1 MTADI
6 DTDIYMDLPP
16 GYHLPPGKT
25 IKLRKSLYGLRQ
37 SPGLFHDTL
46 ESWLVNYGFQPV
58 NEDGTIFKL
67 IRGQEQILLS
77 LFVDDGLCATNSEA
91 LYQTFLSD
99 LQQKFDLRDQGDLSF
114 YLGVAVDHNLR
125 TGVTTLSQEQFV
137 QTLLERFNMVG
148 CKPVSTPAEPNS
160 HLIKGD
166 QPQTPDKTVVRDYQR
181 LIGRLMYLS
190 CFTRPDISHAVNQ
203 CSKFMSNPCPSHV
216 IAAKR
221 ILHYLTGTKHLK
233 LTYKRSDNPLTGNR
247 LSAYADLD
255 HACDPDT
262 RRSVTGFVVLLNGG
276 AVSWQSVRQQV
287 TALSS
292 AEAEY
297 YAASTAGADITYIRR
312 LMEEL
317 GYAQTEPTPM
327 FEDNMACIYMSESSA
342 SFHKVRHIDTRVF
355 HLRELCKTG
364 ITKLVKVESAKM
376 AADSLTKATPRPLFE
391 YHRNIIMGHPQVAGA

>member
-1 MTADI
+1 MQTEDEYCTTFAPTSLFTARRTIISIATQERMALKHWDITGAFMTADI
-6 DTDIYMDLPP
+6 DADIYMDLPP

-25 IKLRKSLYGLRQ
+25 IKLRKSLYGLLQ

-46 ESWLVNYGFQPV
+46 EAWLVNYGFKQV

-67 IRGQEQILLS
+67 VRGSEQILLS

-91 LYQTFLSD
+91 LYQSFLTD
-99 LQQKFDLRDQGDLSF
+99 LQQKFDLSDQGDLSF

-137 QTLLERFNMVG
+137 QTMLERFNMVG
-148 CKPVSTPAEPNS
+148 CKPVSTPAEPNT
-160 HLIKGD
+160 HLVRGD
-166 QPQTPDKTVVRDYQR
+166 QPQVPDKTVLSDYQR
-181 LIGRLMYLS
+181 LIGGLMYLS

-203 CSKFMSNPCPSHV
+203 CSKFMSNPGPSHV

-221 ILHYLTGTKHLK
+221 ILHYLAGTKHLK
-233 LTYKRSDNPLTGNR
+233 LTYKRSDNPVTGNR
-247 LSAYADLD
+247 LSAYADSD
-255 HACDPDT
+255 HAGDPDT

-276 AVSWQSVRQQV
+276 AISWQSVRQQV

-312 LMEEL
+312 LMEDL
-317 GYAQTEPTPM
+317 G
-327 FEDNMACIYMSESSA
+327 
-342 SFHKVRHIDTRVF
+342 
-355 HLRELCKTG
+355 
-364 ITKLVKVESAKM
+364 
-376 AADSLTKATPRPLFE
+376 
-391 YHRNIIMGHPQVAGA
+391 